1 MTARW
6 SRLKTGRGIAWWG
19 LIVGVG
25 ALALWYGLQSQS
37 SRRELRHLVGS
48 MWVPGARVAF
58 TDVLADLWDAY
69 LVPGATPDV
78 PGSEDRTLVFG
89 GIPQALGFPP
99 GSVKTWTNRAYAVG
113 YSDSLRCPVWVA
125 YRVGGTTR
133 LARGVPRP
141 DQFLVDRRTS
151 ARVHPDAY
159 LRTGFDRGHLAPNLA
174 IGLWFGEEAQRETF
188 LMSNVAPQSQSLNRG
203 AWRALEARVAYS
215 YPARLEEVWVFCGP
229 LFDPVPKRLNV
240 SGIAIPEAFYLL
252 VVDVS
257 AGRIRSMALIVPQN
271 AETTASLSHWL
282 VSIDEVERRSG
293 LDFFPSLDK
302 SVENRLESKISASV
316 W

>member
-6 SRLKTGRGIAWWG
+6 RRLGAGRGIAWWG

-25 ALALWYGLQSQS
+25 ALVLWYGLQSQS

-48 MWVPGARVAF
+48 MWVPGSRVAF
-58 TDVLADLWDAY
+58 ADVVADLWDAY
-69 LVPGATPDV
+69 IVPGTTYDV

-89 GIPQALGFPP
+89 GIPQALRFPL

-133 LARGVPRP
+133 MLRGLPRP

-151 ARVHPDAY
+151 AMVHPDAY

-215 YPARLEEVWVFCGP
+215 YPARLEEVWILCGP
-229 LFDPVPKRLNV
+229 LFDPVPKRLNG
-240 SGIAIPEAFYLL
+240 SGIAIPAAFYLL

-257 AGRIRSMALIVPQN
+257 AGRIRTMALIVPQT
-271 AETTASLSHWL
+271 AEASASLSDWL
-282 VSIDEVERRSG
+282 VSIDDVERRSG
-293 LDFFPSLDK
+293 LDFLPSLDD
-302 SVENRLESKISASV
+302 SVEGFLESKISSRV